1 MTEDSQEHDDA
12 YYEKLLARVDN
23 TISDSRTRDRG
34 DQPLNLQIS
43 NDHSISGVF
52 FYYEEDSLTLAHR
65 FSLMLLSI
73 TYVMFFALC
82 TASEDTETKGFA
94 GSWFLITITWQP
106 LNLLLRRVLRR
117 PRFSQKN
124 YLWPYGM
131 MGAVLASGIIDL
143 IIAIGYA
150 AKIEMGYDFLKPA
163 FVIFLTTWTTNWI
176 VELPVIYYV
185 LNNDLDMSKQ
195 ENYITSEQQQAVDSI
210 IGTTSSGVSGSE
222 GVVTNL

>member
-23 TISDSRTRDRG
+23 TISDSRTRDRS

-94 GSWFLITITWQP
+94 GSWFLIHN
-106 LNLLLRRVLRR
+106 NLATSKSFIEESSSASRSAKKLFMALRHDGCCSCVWH
-117 PRFSQKN
+117 
-124 YLWPYGM
+124 Y
-131 MGAVLASGIIDL
+131 
-143 IIAIGYA
+143 
-150 AKIEMGYDFLKPA
+150 
-163 FVIFLTTWTTNWI
+163 
-176 VELPVIYYV
+176 
-185 LNNDLDMSKQ
+185 
-195 ENYITSEQQQAVDSI
+195 
-210 IGTTSSGVSGSE
+210 
-222 GVVTNL
+222 